1 MNPIEARVG
10 LYRVAILSPMLA
22 MGAHHVTS
30 RFGAVE
36 LSRNNSRWP
45 VSGAWHRFVVNGAT
59 LEEQEGVH
67 RISSR
72 KDVNDTDRIVPYRE
86 LPAEA
91 IEPVFSP
98 VPGDLVLVHSI
109 PRDRVIQ
116 ARVLPFNVSGLLA
129 LDFRAI
135 SQDSGSLVTTMDG
148 GFVGFISGNHRDNNG
163 AVAMC
168 AVVPIAETPVVPPPV
183 PPVIL
188 PPVSSPSPDYIRG
201 FNDAIALGQQ
211 SLIQLRK
218 DASDQDG

>member
-45 VSGAWHRFVVNGAT
+45 VSGAWHRFMVNGAA
-59 LEEQEGVH
+59 LEEQDGVH

-72 KDVNDTDRIVPYRE
+72 RDVNDTDMIVPYRE
-86 LPAEA
+86 FPVEA
-91 IEPVFSP
+91 IEPVFHP
-98 VPGDLVLVHSI
+98 APGDLVLVDSI
-109 PRDRVIQ
+109 PRNRVIQ
-116 ARVLPFNVSGLLA
+116 ARVLPFNAPGLLA
-129 LDFRAI
+129 LDFHAI
-135 SQDSGSLVTTMDG
+135 SQDSGSLVTTTDG

-168 AVVPIAETPVVPPPV
+168 AVVPIAETPVVTPPV

-188 PPVSSPSPDYIRG
+188 PPVISPSPDYIRG

>member
-10 LYRVAILSPMLA
+10 LYRVAILSPALA
-22 MGAHHVTS
+22 IGAHHVTS

-45 VSGAWHRFVVNGAT
+45 VSGAWHRFIVNGAA
-59 LEEQEGVH
+59 LEEQDGVH
-67 RISSR
+67 RIASR
-72 KDVNDTDRIVPYRE
+72 RDVNDTDMIVPYRE
-86 LPAEA
+86 FPVEA
-91 IEPVFSP
+91 IEPVFHP
-98 VPGDLVLVHSI
+98 APGDLVLVDSI

-116 ARVLPFNVSGLLA
+116 ARVLPFNAPGLLA
-129 LDFRAI
+129 LDFHAI

-148 GFVGFISGNHRDNNG
+148 GFVGFISGNHRDNDG
-163 AVAMC
+163 AIAMC
-168 AVVPIAETPVVPPPV
+168 AVVPIAETPVIQAPV

-188 PPVSSPSPDYIRG
+188 PPVISPSSDYIRG